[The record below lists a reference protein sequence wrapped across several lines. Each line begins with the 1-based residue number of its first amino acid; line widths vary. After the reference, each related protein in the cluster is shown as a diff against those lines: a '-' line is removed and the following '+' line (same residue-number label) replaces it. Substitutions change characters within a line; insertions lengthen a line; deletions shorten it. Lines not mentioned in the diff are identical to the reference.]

1 MRNNVSKEDVKYVA
15 LLAHIELSE
24 EEKETLTEQLN
35 EIIEYFRNVDTVDT
49 EGIKPTYHVLELLNI
64 FQEDEVLPSL
74 PANEILKNAA
84 RKEKRFF
91 KAPRII

>member
-24 EEKETLTEQLN
+24 EEKETFTEQLN
-35 EIIEYFRNVDTVDT
+35 EIIEYFRNVDAVDT

-64 FQEDEVLPSL
+64 FQEDEILPSL

>member
-35 EIIEYFRNVDTVDT
+35 EIIEYFKNVDAVDT
-49 EGIKPTYHVLELLNI
+49 EGINPTYHVLELLNI
-64 FQEDEVLPSL
+64 FQEDEILPSL